1 MTEKK
6 TSKKEKPAVVKKTAK
21 PKINTPAIKKEV
33 LVEDKYPAAEIAKNL
48 SISDFAFLIIKR
60 QSGINDG
67 TFLTIA
73 EFRELYKNIIGR

>member
-6 TSKKEKPAVVKKTAK
+6 TSKKEKTVVKKAAAK
-21 PKINTPAIKKEV
+21 PKINTSVKKEV
-33 LVEDKYPAAEIAKNL
+33 LVEEKYPAIEIAKSL

-73 EFRELYKNIIGR
+73 EFRELYKKIIGR